1 MTALSTTTPS
11 TTASATTAS
20 ATTASATTA
29 SAASPVD
36 LGDRLA
42 DLIRS
47 VRTPDDFSAER
58 IAALTG
64 LPVGVDPEDS
74 HRYGV
79 GIRLDDAWACNLATI
94 PDRKGGPPKRFVFS
108 YDDIGQHRAHPVP
121 ASAPEFE
128 DFARTLRDAGYEQSA
143 IDGPR
148 GALYGHR
155 FIRDGVEVDV
165 HTEREDPK
173 AADIRFRVA
182 RVVVDAGAAMEVRHG

>member
-1 MTALSTTTPS
+1 MTTPS
-11 TTASATTAS
+11 TTASSTTAS
-20 ATTASATTA
+20 APPPA
-29 SAASPVD
+29 D

-79 GIRLDDAWACNLATI
+79 GVRLDDAWACNLATI
-94 PDRKGGPPKRFVFS
+94 PDRKGGPPKRLVFS
-108 YDDIGQHRAHPVP
+108 YDELGQHHAHPIP
-121 ASAPEFE
+121 ASAPEFG
-128 DFARTLRDAGYEQSA
+128 DFARALRDAGYAQSA

-155 FIRDGVEVDV
+155 FVRDGVEVDV
-165 HTEREDPK
+165 HTEREDAQ

-182 RVVVDAGAAMEVRHG
+182 RVIVDAGAAMEVRHG

>member
-1 MTALSTTTPS
+1 MTTPS
-11 TTASATTAS
+11 TTASS
-20 ATTASATTA
+20 TTASATTA
-29 SAASPVD
+29 SAASPAD

-79 GIRLDDAWACNLATI
+79 GVRLDDAWACNLATI

-108 YDDIGQHRAHPVP
+108 YDDIGQQHAHPVP
-121 ASAPEFE
+121 SSAPEFE
-128 DFARTLRDAGYEQSA
+128 DFARTLRDAGYAQSA

-155 FIRDGVEVDV
+155 FVRDGVEVDV
-165 HTEREDPK
+165 HTEREDAQ

-182 RVVVDAGAAMEVRHG
+182 RVVVDAGTAMEVRHG